1 MQFEFDPGKSEKN
14 RLKHGIDFLTAQNLW
29 QDESR
34 LIVPARSEGESR
46 EAIIAR
52 LGEAYWT
59 GIYTVR
65 AEKIRLI
72 SVRRSRDEEKQ
83 NYNQGQRVGPPL

>member
-1 MQFEFDPGKSEKN
+1 MQFEFDPDKSEKN
-14 RLKHGIDFLTAQNLW
+14 RVKHGIDFLTAQSLW

-34 LIVPARSEGESR
+34 LIVPARSEDEPR

-52 LGEAYWT
+52 WGNVHWT
-59 GIYTVR
+59 GIYTIR
-65 AEKIRLI
+65 AETIRII

-83 NYNQGQRVGPPL
+83 NYDQGQ

>member
-1 MQFEFDPGKSEKN
+1 MEFEFEPGKSEKN
-14 RLKHGIDFLTAQNLW
+14 RRKHGIDFLIAQGLW

-34 LIVPARSEGESR
+34 LIVPARSEDEPR

-52 LGEAYWT
+52 WGDVYWT
-59 GIYTVR
+59 GIYTTRNDKVR
-65 AEKIRLI
+65 II

-83 NYNQGQRVGPPL
+83 NYDQGQ

>member
-1 MQFEFDPGKSEKN
+1 MEFEFDPDKSEKN
-14 RLKHGIDFLTAQNLW
+14 RRKHGIDFLKAQGLW

-34 LIVPARSEGESR
+34 LIVPARSEDEPR

-52 LGEAYWT
+52 LGDVHWT
-59 GIYTVR
+59 GIYTTR
-65 AEKIRLI
+65 NDKIRII

-83 NYNQGQRVGPPL
+83 NYDQGQ

>member
-1 MQFEFDPGKSEKN
+1 MEFEYDPDKSEKN
-14 RLKHGIDFLTAQNLW
+14 RLKHGIDFLTAQSLW

-34 LIVPARSEGESR
+34 LIVPARSEDEPR

-52 LGEAYWT
+52 LDEAYWT
-59 GIYTVR
+59 GIYTIR
-65 AEKIRLI
+65 AEKIRII

-83 NYNQGQRVGPPL
+83 HYDEGQ

>member
-1 MQFEFDPGKSEKN
+1 MLFEFDPEKSEKN
-14 RLKHGIDFLTAQNLW
+14 RFKHGIDFLTAQILW

-34 LIVPARSEGESR
+34 LIVPARSEDEPR

-59 GIYTVR
+59 GIYTIR

-83 NYNQGQRVGPPL
+83 NYNQGQ